1 MIWRSPDSRTS
12 RTMCASVCLVVC
24 ACVCAYVSVGVLL
37 CRTVRARGNV
47 TATAAHWWLS
57 RRSGLATAT
66 GVTLGWRRFAC
77 RKACSGDLTN
87 GANERKRKR
96 KAQGRMA
103 TAKEAAAKEA
113 AAKAGQISDEVRV

>member
-1 MIWRSPDSRTS
+1 MAVTGLTYVPHHVCECVSGCVRLCVWL
-12 RTMCASVCLVVC
+12 CAF
-24 ACVCAYVSVGVLL
+24 VSVGVLL

-103 TAKEAAAKEA
+103 AAKEA

>member
-1 MIWRSPDSRTS
+1 M
-12 RTMCASVCLVVC
+12 
-24 ACVCAYVSVGVLL
+24 
-37 CRTVRARGNV
+37 
-47 TATAAHWWLS
+47 
-57 RRSGLATAT
+57 
-66 GVTLGWRRFAC
+66 
-77 RKACSGDLTN
+77 TN

>member
-12 RTMCASVCLVVC
+12 LTMCASVCLVVC
-24 ACVCAYVSVGVLL
+24 ACVSGCVRLCLWAYCCVEL
-37 CRTVRARGNV
+37 CVRV
-47 TATAAHWWLS
+47 VTLTATAAHWSLS

-103 TAKEAAAKEA
+103 AAKEA